1 MSLIKYKKKIWTMI
15 LSTSFNSFFSII
27 FVLLSFFFFKSKDF
41 SYLTAL
47 FVFESL
53 LVFFDLTV
61 FNYVIKKLSSLKKYA
76 DKQDLISFFLRRL
89 LIFSGLFLAFNLSFV
104 KIFYW
109 DKILISENFIN
120 YKISLSF
127 FFSLIIPFIIIL
139 RILINYLR
147 SIFVGFFNQVLFSNI
162 QIFSSIIKILIL
174 FIFLNNS
181 KTLESVLCA
190 YLFGLVLEL
199 FLFFTFCNKF
209 IKFKFSFKKQYIKTP
224 DYLVLFALSS
234 ILLVNIDRITLSY
247 NSNLN
252 VAGEYNF
259 FKVLLSSFF
268 ILSIAYFYNLFPEI
282 SKMKDIEQIIKKKI
296 YISYKS
302 LNIILVSLLITLF
315 LFIENLFVD
324 FNINN
329 YFDINNINSFKIL
342 VITMYFHIMGII
354 FYSFQIG
361 VMFLKIPAFVN
372 CFLII
377 ISLPL
382 LIIFNK
388 SNDSVFTAIIYL
400 FLIIS
405 WFFFN
410 LFFLNKHF
418 KRIFSK
424 DFITSSI
431 NNFFVV
437 FFTIIFISLGSYFLI
452 YNFSKI
458 IFYLS
463 IIFIIFYCF
472 KLSRKILGE
481 YV

>member
-1 MSLIKYKKKIWTMI
+1 MFAS
-15 LSTSFNSFFSII
+15 
-27 FVLLSFFFFKSKDF
+27 LSFFFLGSKDF
-41 SYLTAL
+41 SYLTSL

-53 LVFFDLTV
+53 LIFFDLTV
-61 FNYVIKKLSSLKKYA
+61 FNYVIKKLSAIKKYS

-89 LIFSGLFLAFNLSFV
+89 LIFSALFLAFNLFFV

-109 DKILISENFIN
+109 DKILILENFIN

-139 RILINYLR
+139 RVLINYLR
-147 SIFVGFFNQVLFSNI
+147 SIFFGFFNQELFSNI
-162 QIFSSIIKILIL
+162 QIFTAIIKILIL

-181 KTLESVLCA
+181 KSLESVLCA
-190 YLFGLVLEL
+190 YFFGLVLEF

-209 IKFKFSFKKQYIKTP
+209 ISFKFNFKKQYFKTP
-224 DYLVLFALSS
+224 DYLVLFALST
-234 ILLVNIDRITLSY
+234 ILLFNIDRITLSY
-247 NSNLN
+247 NPNLN
-252 VAGEYNF
+252 VSGEYNF

-268 ILSIAYFYNLFPEI
+268 ILSVAYFYNLFPEI
-282 SKMKDIEQIIKKKI
+282 SKMKSIEKIIKKKI

-302 LNIILVSLLITLF
+302 LNIMLASLLITIF
-315 LFIENLFVD
+315 LFIENLLVD

-329 YFDINNINSFKIL
+329 YFNINNINSFRIL
-342 VITMYFHIMGII
+342 LITMYFNIMGII

-361 VMFLKIPAFVN
+361 VMFLKIPAFIN

-382 LIIFNK
+382 FIIFNRAD
-388 SNDSVFTAIIYL
+388 DSVYTAIIYL
-400 FLIIS
+400 FLVIS

-418 KRIFSK
+418 KIIFSK
-424 DFITSSI
+424 DFITSFI
-431 NNFFVV
+431 KNFSVV
-437 FFTIIFISLGSYFLI
+437 FFIIIFLLLSLYFLI
-452 YNFSKI
+452 YNSSKI
-458 IFYLS
+458 VFYLS
-463 IIFIIFYCF
+463 IIFIIFYCL
-472 KLSRKILGE
+472 KLSRKILDE